1 MSLLSEVIDHN
12 ARWVAERDRPL
23 GKVPQKKVVIF
34 TCMDTRLIEFLEP
47 ALGLRRGD
55 AQTIKNA
62 GNTLVD
68 PGGGVVRSLVVAIH
82 GLGCEEVLVIGHR
95 DCGMAQLNHEQL
107 RKKML
112 DSGVPEEAINALRPS
127 LGEWLG
133 GFHNPLGNVQR
144 VVELLRDNPL
154 IPRSVPI
161 HGLMF
166 DPASGALSAL
176 VDGYGSS
183 SRTSAVPGTA
193 K

>member
-1 MSLLSEVIDHN
+1 MGLLQEIVEHN
-12 ARWVAERDRPL
+12 THWVAERNRPI
-23 GKVPQKKVVIF
+23 GKAPQKRVVIF

-95 DCGMAQLNHEQL
+95 DCGMAQLDEEKL
-107 RKKML
+107 RHTMVA
-112 DSGVPEEAINALRPS
+112 SGVPESAIDALHPT
-127 LGEWLG
+127 LGEWVG
-133 GFHNPLGNVQR
+133 GFHDPLGNVER
-144 VVELLRDNPL
+144 VVSLLRDNPL

-161 HGLMF
+161 HGMMF
-166 DPASGALSAL
+166 DPASGALKVL
-176 VDGYGSS
+176 VDGYGNST
-183 SRTSAVPGTA
+183 RPSAP
-193 K
+193 